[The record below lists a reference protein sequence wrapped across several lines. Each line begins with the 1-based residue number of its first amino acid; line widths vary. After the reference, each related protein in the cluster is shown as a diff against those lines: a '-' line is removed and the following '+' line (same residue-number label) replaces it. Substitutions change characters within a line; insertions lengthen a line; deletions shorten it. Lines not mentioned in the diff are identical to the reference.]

1 MVQIAVLGHGVVGS
15 GVVELL
21 QKNREEIEKKSGIC
35 FSVKR
40 ILDLRDFS
48 HLPYGDR
55 FTKDFSDILEDEEIT
70 VIAEAMGGI
79 SPAYEFAKKA
89 LMAGKSVVT
98 SNKELVAA
106 KGAELL
112 HLARE
117 NQVNFLFEASVGG
130 GIPVIHPLYQCLSA
144 NRVDRIAGI
153 LNGTTNYI
161 LTKMETEKAD
171 YGETLKRAQELGYAE
186 RDPSAD
192 VDGHDAC
199 RKICILASLAFG
211 NHIYPETVYTEGIR
225 DITSDDILLAGA
237 AGYRIKLL
245 GSAALTESG
254 DMDVSVRPTLVSKAH
269 LLANISDVFN
279 GIMIHGDAVGET
291 LFYGRGAGKEATASA
306 VVSDII
312 EAASRNGN
320 CPFVYWEDRKDH
332 RLVDGSAQKG
342 SFYFRTDLSEDAL
355 LSVFP
360 DAKKVCADGK
370 TAWIISSISEKEL
383 REKTKEH
390 LLISLKLF
398 S

>member
-21 QKNREEIEKKSGIC
+21 QKNREEIEKKSGIS
-35 FSVKR
+35 FAVKR

-55 FTKDFSDILEDEEIT
+55 FTNDFSDILNDKEIT

-79 SPAYEFAKKA
+79 SPAYEFTKKA
-89 LMAGKSVVT
+89 LLAGKSVVT

-112 HLARE
+112 AIARE
-117 NQVNFLFEASVGG
+117 QQVNFLFEASVGG
-130 GIPVIHPLYQCLSA
+130 GIPVIHPLYQCLCA
-144 NRVDRIAGI
+144 NRIDRIAGI

-171 YGETLKRAQELGYAE
+171 YEETLKTAQKLGYAE

-225 DITSDDILLAGA
+225 NIAPEDILLAGT

-245 GSAALTESG
+245 GYAALTENNN
-254 DMDVSVRPTLVSKAH
+254 MNVAVRPMLVSKEH
-269 LLANISDVFN
+269 LLANINDVFN
-279 GIMIHGDAVGET
+279 GVLIHGDAVGET

-306 VVSDII
+306 VVSDVI
-312 EAASRNGN
+312 EAASRKGN
-320 CPFVYWEDRKDH
+320 CPFVYWEDSQNN
-332 RLVDGSAQKG
+332 RLTDGGEQFG
-342 SFYFRTDLSEDAL
+342 SFYFRADLSTERL
-355 LSVFP
+355 LSILP
-360 DAKKVCADGK
+360 DARKISAEGK

-383 REKTKEH
+383 EERLSQH
-390 LLISLKLF
+390 LFIKLKLF